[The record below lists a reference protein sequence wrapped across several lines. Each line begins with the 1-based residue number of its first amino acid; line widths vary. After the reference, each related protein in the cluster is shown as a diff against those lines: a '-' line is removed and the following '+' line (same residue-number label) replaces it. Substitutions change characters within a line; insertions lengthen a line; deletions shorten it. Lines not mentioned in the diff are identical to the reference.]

1 MAKASKPK
9 FIDYRNDYAFAM
21 SHAISIDSSASI
33 LNTVPIASFAAL
45 VILVVRMHTYYR
57 PMSQFFWTT
66 QTDESQLSDFFS
78 YNKMVLIVISAG
90 IALLML
96 LFRITTQSLAIK
108 RCYAYIPM
116 GIYSLFVILSY
127 AFSKYKIF
135 ALWGWNDRFEG
146 TVPIL
151 CYMIM
156 LFLTINSVN
165 TEQNVKQIIV
175 PIAISATLL
184 SLLGISQA
192 LDHDFYRT
200 VLGQKLLVPNLPLT
214 TGGTTW
220 EVIEQAAANGELYLK
235 FTFVNKEIYQTVY
248 NINYVSFYL
257 TLLVPLYTMLFLR
270 EMQDKEGALRKRI
283 ALGVLV
289 ALLIYNLI
297 GSQSAGGYL
306 GIGVA
311 FIIAIIIF
319 NKQLLKW
326 LKPLLIVLL
335 IISIVMAT
343 TVGRW
348 WPEISGAMKSVL
360 GLNSPVAVEEE
371 AETETNPPAGSVAP
385 TIDYMVTN
393 GNTVTMSINGEEF
406 IAAAELDGNTIKSM
420 SVCDS
425 TGKVLELIQM
435 EGSAIHEINDDRFR
449 NYATVAVAYDGSR
462 YFIQIT
468 TAGQVWNFIPENG
481 EMLFYAGTGKTVK
494 LEKVETW
501 GFKNNPGFGSGRGGI
516 WAHSFPLLKNAIFLG
531 YGADTYCA
539 VYPQHDYAGKWND
552 FGKTANNL
560 YLIVDKPHNMYLH
573 AGICTG
579 CVSLIA
585 LLALYGIY
593 LIQSYKL
600 YRKRDFGNDYLLFA
614 GAGTFL
620 GATGFM
626 VSGIVN
632 DSTVSV
638 MPLFYTL
645 LGMGIAINMI
655 IKRRDAKELAAKTQ

>member
-1 MAKASKPK
+1 MAKTSKPK
-9 FIDYRNDYAFAM
+9 LIDYRNDYAFAM
-21 SHAISIDSSASI
+21 SHAVSIDSSASV
-33 LNTVPIASFAAL
+33 LNMIPIACFAAL

-78 YNKMVLIVISAG
+78 YNKMVMVIVSAI
-90 IALLML
+90 IALLMI

-108 RCYAYIPM
+108 RSYAYIPM
-116 GIYSLFVILSY
+116 GVYSLFVILSY
-127 AFSKYKIF
+127 VFSEYKVF

-146 TVPIL
+146 TIPLL

-165 TEQNVKQIIV
+165 TEQNVKQILV
-175 PIAISATLL
+175 PIAISVTLL

-192 LDHDFYRT
+192 LDQDFYRT
-200 VLGQKLLVPNLPLT
+200 VWGQKLLVPNLPLVA
-214 TGGTTW
+214 GGTTW
-220 EVIEQAAANGELYLK
+220 EAIDQAAANGELYLR

-270 EMQDKEGALRKRI
+270 EMQDKDGKLHRRIVLGLLI
-283 ALGVLV
+283 ALM
-289 ALLIYNLI
+289 IYNLI
-297 GSQSAGGYL
+297 GSQSSGGYL

-311 FIIAIIIF
+311 FIVAIILF
-319 NKQLLKW
+319 NKQLIKW
-326 LKPLLIVLL
+326 IKPLLIVFL
-335 IISIVMAT
+335 IVAIVMAT

-348 WPEISGAMKSVL
+348 WPEISAAVKSVL
-360 GLNSPVAVEEE
+360 GLNSTVNLEEE
-371 AETETNPPAGSVAP
+371 SEPQTKPSAGSVAP
-385 TIDYMVTN
+385 TIDYMLTN
-393 GNTVTMSINGEEF
+393 GNTVTMSINGEEL
-406 IAAAELDGNTIKSM
+406 IVAAELESDTVKSL
-420 SVCDS
+420 SVCDKD
-425 TGKVLELIQM
+425 GKVLELIQI
-435 EGSAIHEINDDRFR
+435 EDSAVHEINDDRFR
-449 NYATVAVAYDGSR
+449 NYATVAVAYDGNR
-462 YFIQIT
+462 YFVQIT
-468 TAGQVWNFIPENG
+468 TAGHAWNFVPENG
-481 EMLFYAGTGKTVK
+481 EMFFYAGTGKTVK

-501 GFKNNPGFGSGRGGI
+501 GFKNNPWFGSGRGSI
-516 WAHSFPLLKNAIFLG
+516 WAHSFPLLKHTLLWG
-531 YGADTYCA
+531 SGADTYCA
-539 VYPQHDYAGKWND
+539 VYPQHDYARKWNEN
-552 FGKTANNL
+552 GNSAANL

-573 AGICTG
+573 AGIGTG
-579 CVSLIA
+579 CISLLA

-593 LIQSYKL
+593 LVQSYKL

-626 VSGIVN
+626 VTGMVN

-655 IKRRDAKELAAKTQ
+655 IKRRDAKGLAANSQ

>member
-200 VLGQKLLVPNLPLT
+200 VIGQKLLVPNLPLT